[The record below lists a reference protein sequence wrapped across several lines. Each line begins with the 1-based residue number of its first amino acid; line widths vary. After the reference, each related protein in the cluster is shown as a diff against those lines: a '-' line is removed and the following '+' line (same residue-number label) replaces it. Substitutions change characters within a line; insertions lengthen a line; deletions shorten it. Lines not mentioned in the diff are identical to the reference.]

1 MALTICGSNKL
12 TIPSPSVY
20 FLLPGSCLVFDSFY
34 NNLFKFKQRSVV
46 VASIILLLSNAILI
60 LFEQSF
66 SIGVIH
72 TRLFFMKNISI
83 LLFLFIIS
91 SNLFSQGNNGA
102 IKGRVLDSKTN
113 KGIPFAGVVIW
124 GTTTGVMTDEDGNF
138 TFSGLKPGFIVLNA
152 SCIGFKPYVSEGIMV
167 TNSKT
172 VYIDILL
179 EETELQINE
188 VVVKASPFRKSAES
202 PVSARIIGI
211 DEIERNPGG
220 NRDISKVIQS
230 FPGVASTPAFRN
242 DVIVRGGGPNENRF
256 YLDNVEIPY
265 LNHFSTQGASGGPV
279 GIINVDFV
287 RSVDFI
293 SGAFPASRGNA
304 LSSVLNFN
312 LIDGNK
318 EKIKY
323 RATLGASD
331 LGLTLDG
338 PAGKNSS
345 LILSVRRSYLQFL
358 FSALKLP
365 FLPTYTDFQ
374 FKYKWKLNDKNA
386 LTVLGL
392 GAKDDNKLNLKADQT
407 EYQKYILDY
416 LPVQNQY
423 SYVLGAVLKHFT
435 SNGYDTWV
443 LSRNYLNNT
452 QYKYR
457 NNIEVDSN
465 KVLHYLSGEGEIK
478 ARYEKTIIGDNG
490 FRFNF
495 GAGLEYAH
503 YRNSTYNKIFTSTG
517 SDVIDYTTNLKFGK
531 YGIFGQVSKSLLD
544 EKLTLSFGIRTDAN
558 NYSSSMATPVSQIS
572 PRFSASYALTGKLN
586 LNMNLGRYYELP
598 PYTALGFANNSGVMV
613 NKTNNLKYIRS
624 DHLVSGVEYIPIE
637 NIQLSVEGFYKRYTD
652 YPFSVRDSV
661 PISSKGA
668 DYGIFGNEELKSF
681 SEGQA
686 YGVEFLG
693 RIKELKGLNLVFAY
707 TFVRSEF
714 KNYYGVYIPTA
725 WDNRQLFSLTG
736 TKKFKNNWDAGLK
749 FRYVGGAPYTPYDVE
764 KSSLKEA
771 WDLQGQGYLDYSKFN
786 SLRLKGFN
794 QLDIRVDKRYFF
806 RQWSLMLYVD
816 IQNILNSKAA
826 QPPILIRETDSNG
839 IPLTDPVDTS
849 RYQLKYI
856 SGTSGTVL
864 PTVGIIVEF

>member
-1 MALTICGSNKL
+1 MKNIL
-12 TIPSPSVY
+12 
-20 FLLPGSCLVFDSFY
+20 
-34 NNLFKFKQRSVV
+34 
-46 VASIILLLSNAILI
+46 ILLLLI
-60 LFEQSF
+60 NL
-66 SIGVIH
+66 
-72 TRLFFMKNISI
+72 
-83 LLFLFIIS
+83 S
-91 SNLFSQGNNGA
+91 SNLFSQVNNGI
-102 IKGRVLDSKTN
+102 IKGKVIDSKTN
-113 KGIPFAGVVIW
+113 QGVPFASIAVW
-124 GTTTGVMTDEDGNF
+124 GTTIGVVADQDGNF
-138 TFSGLKPGFIVLNA
+138 TFSGLKPGFIVLRA
-152 SCIGFKPYVSEGIMV
+152 SSIGFKPYVSEGIMV
-167 TNSKT
+167 TNSNT
-172 VYIDILL
+172 VSIDILL
-179 EETELQINE
+179 EESSFQTGE
-188 VVVKASPFRKSAES
+188 VVIKASPFRKSAES

-304 LSSVLNFN
+304 LSSVLSFN
-312 LIDGNK
+312 LTDGNK
-318 EKIKY
+318 EKMKY
-323 RATLGASD
+323 KATLGASD

-338 PAGKNSS
+338 PTGKNSS
-345 LILSVRRSYLQFL
+345 IIMSVRRSYLQFL

-374 FKYKWKLNDKNA
+374 FKYKWRLNDKNE

-392 GAKDDNKLNLKADQT
+392 GAKDDFKLNLKANQT
-407 EYQKYILDY
+407 DFQKYILDFI
-416 LPVQNQY
+416 PVQTQY
-423 SYVLGAVLKHFT
+423 SYVFGAVLKHFT
-435 SNGYDTWV
+435 ENGYDTWV

-452 QYKYR
+452 QYKYI

-465 KVLHYLSGEGEIK
+465 KVLDYLSGEGDIK

-495 GAGLEYAH
+495 GAGIEYAH
-503 YRNSTYNKIFTSTG
+503 YRNSTYNKIFTSNGTA
-517 SDVIDYTTNLKFGK
+517 VIDYSTNLKFGK
-531 YGIFGQVSKSLLD
+531 YGVFGQVSKSLFD
-544 EKLTLSFGIRTDAN
+544 KKLTLSFGIRTDAN
-558 NYSSSMATPVSQIS
+558 NYSTSMANPVSQLS
-572 PRFSASYALTGKLN
+572 PRLSASYAITNKLN

-598 PYTALGFANNSGVMV
+598 PYTALGFADNSGVLV
-613 NKTNNLKYIRS
+613 NKSNNLKYIRS
-624 DHLVSGVEYIPIE
+624 DHLVAGIESIPTE
-637 NIQLSVEGFYKRYTD
+637 NIQLSVEGFYKHYTD

-681 SEGQA
+681 SQGQA

-693 RIKELKGLNLVFAY
+693 RIKEFKGLNLVFAY

-736 TKKFKNNWDAGLK
+736 TKKFKKNWDAGLK
-749 FRYVGGAPYTPYDVE
+749 FRYVGGAPYTPYDEE

-771 WDLQGQGYLDYSKFN
+771 WDLQGQGYLDYTKFN
-786 SLRLKGFN
+786 TLRLKGFN
-794 QLDIRVDKRYFF
+794 QLDIRIDKRYFYKK
-806 RQWSLMLYVD
+806 WSLMLYVD
-816 IQNILNSKAA
+816 IQNVLNSQAY
-826 QPPILIRETDSNG
+826 QPLILIRESDSNG
-839 IPLTDPVDTS
+839 NPVTDPSDPT
-849 RYQLKYI
+849 RYKLKYI
-856 SGTSGTVL
+856 SGTSGTII